1 MPEARYQTAMALAA
15 DLGEARERWKRAR
28 SIEPFEL
35 GSLDLALELPLPERL
50 YGREEELA
58 ALRAAVERVATG
70 PRELWLVAG
79 DAGIGKSALVRALRD
94 EFVGRPL
101 APGDSDGRGRS
112 TEPRGRFISGKF
124 DLRAAN
130 APFASLIEALRGLVS
145 ELREETAER
154 REACRERIL
163 RAVGDNGRVLTEL
176 LPELEETIGA
186 PPVLAQL
193 DPFEAQTRLHVTL
206 QAFVQ
211 VFATPGK
218 PLVIFLDDLHWADAA
233 SLEALRVLAT
243 DPDGKHMLLLGA
255 FRPRDVGLG
264 HPLARFESELRRARM
279 PASRVDLPPLT
290 EKAVVALLG
299 DALGAPAAQV
309 APLAELLARKTA
321 GNPFFL
327 RQLLG
332 TLHKTGLLAFDL
344 RERRWRWGIAQIERV
359 GITENVVELLLEAIR
374 RLPEETR
381 DLLPLAAC
389 FGKVASLGMLASISD
404 GSEIETRAALE
415 PAFREGLLL
424 ADAEPGKYRF
434 AHDRVQQAA
443 YSLLTEPRREE
454 LHLQIGRLL
463 VARSV
468 ARTEDATFEAT
479 DQMNLGVGAL
489 MDPGERLDLA
499 RLNHRAGL
507 KAKAATAF
515 GPALS
520 YLRSGLALLPSDA
533 WETDP
538 DLAMLLQREAA
549 ECAYLAGDYPL
560 SDELVEDA
568 LGRATSTVQK
578 VDLHNLRVV
587 SATARAAW
595 QEALDHGR
603 RALAELGYSL
613 SFASG
618 DDIEPAIAEEL
629 RAVDALFNGRAP
641 DVLLD
646 VPLMTDPADQ
656 AVLRLLVNLAHPA
669 WWYRDRGLFRLL
681 TYRALRF
688 ILERGHGPESMTALC
703 DVAMCLSSQDRFDEA
718 DAFGSIAQD
727 LAWRFGH
734 PGQQAHAQFLYAT
747 FVQRW
752 RHPYS
757 VVCTQLRRALESA
770 KKVGEMR
777 SAAYALSA
785 TVIFEF
791 AAGRELDGLLRDLE
805 DDLPFLRKTRN
816 EGILAFHL
824 CYRQSVRCLKGL
836 TAGRNRFAEP
846 GFDEAMFLR
855 AAEGVPSLVCLYWIR
870 RLHTSFIFRD
880 FVAAHGYAEA
890 ASQLMASMAG
900 YVPAIDYVPYSSLCL
915 AALCETGPAGKRAEW
930 LGKIAENQRRLAR
943 WAQSCPANFRHL
955 YVLVE
960 AEVARIDRRLAE
972 AADLYDEAIEAASEG
987 GFLHDAAVAS
997 ELAGRHALSRGRI
1010 RIADLYL
1017 RKARE
1022 RYARWGAAEKVR
1034 ALEEEFP
1041 EMGRSESASTGAA
1054 IRDSDLDILSLL
1066 KSAETIST
1074 EVALDRLLERL
1085 VDVCAEAAGADRVV
1099 VVLEEDGEPFVR
1111 ATGTAAGRVALERTP
1126 LSHTAPLVRHAIE
1139 QARITLRPLVVD
1151 EAVHDPRVAAD
1162 PYVVSRAMK
1171 SILALP
1177 VQRRAGLVATLYF
1190 ENNLVTHAF
1199 TRARLR
1205 VLELLSAQIAAALE
1219 NSLLFERLKH
1229 EVSDRRRAEQTVRFL
1244 ANAGAALAESL
1255 DARQVFEKLTQ
1266 LLVPELADWCT
1277 IDVLDELRQIHRV
1290 AARHVDAAKESL
1302 IAEFKDHQAPDWS
1315 SPQPPSV
1322 VLRSGAPLLL
1332 EEVTEDVLRASVR
1345 DLEHLRLV
1353 RALGVRSV
1361 ISVPMI
1367 ARGRTVGAITCCLT
1381 EKTRCYGSGDVT
1393 VVQEIAQRAALA
1405 IDNARLFQKAQ
1416 DAVRAREEFL
1426 SIAAH
1431 ELHTPIT
1438 SLHLMMQA
1446 LQRGSMPVTAD
1457 TVRQTFGVADRQ
1469 VRRLIKLID
1478 ELLDVSR
1485 IQARRLPIECER
1497 VDLAGLAREVV
1508 ERFTDDALRAGS
1520 NVAVV
1525 ADEPTV
1531 GNWDPMRLEQVVSNL
1546 LSNAIKFGAGRPIE
1560 VVVSRAGGGARL
1572 AVRDHGIGVVPER
1585 LPHIFERFERGVSS
1599 RQYGGLGLG
1608 LYIVRSIVDSMG
1620 GDVRFEA
1627 TPGGGSTFDV
1637 TLPYGLDAAADRDP
1651 GSRDGG

>member
-1 MPEARYQTAMALAA
+1 M
-15 DLGEARERWKRAR
+15 
-28 SIEPFEL
+28 
-35 GSLDLALELPLPERL
+35 
-50 YGREEELA
+50 
-58 ALRAAVERVATG
+58 
-70 PRELWLVAG
+70 
-79 DAGIGKSALVRALRD
+79 
-94 EFVGRPL
+94 
-101 APGDSDGRGRS
+101 
-112 TEPRGRFISGKF
+112 
-124 DLRAAN
+124 
-130 APFASLIEALRGLVS
+130 S

-359 GITENVVELLLEAIR
+359 GITENVVELLLKGIR

-404 GSEIETRAALE
+404 GSKIETRAALE

-533 WETDP
+533 WKTDP

-836 TAGRNRFAEP
+836 TAGRNQFAEP

-900 YVPAIDYVPYSSLCL
+900 YVPAIDYVPTARSVWRPSARRGPQASAPNGWARSPKTSGGSRAGRRAARPTFVISTCWSRPRSRGSIAGWPRRRTSTTKPSRPPPREDSFTTPRWRVSLPAVTRSREGGSGL
-915 AALCETGPAGKRAEW
+915 PISTCERRASDTPDGGRRRRCAHSKR
-930 LGKIAENQRRLAR
+930 NSRR
-943 WAQSCPANFRHL
+943 WAAPSQRARAQPFETAIPRHPQPAQVGRDNLHRGRSRSAARAARGRVRRGGGRRPGRRGPRGGRRALRARHG
-955 YVLVE
+955 
-960 AEVARIDRRLAE
+960 D
-972 AADLYDEAIEAASEG
+972 G
-987 GFLHDAAVAS
+987 GR
-997 ELAGRHALSRGRI
+997 AGRP
-1010 RIADLYL
+1010 
-1017 RKARE
+1017 
-1022 RYARWGAAEKVR
+1022 R
-1034 ALEEEFP
+1034 A
-1041 EMGRSESASTGAA
+1041 
-1054 IRDSDLDILSLL
+1054 
-1066 KSAETIST
+1066 
-1074 EVALDRLLERL
+1074 
-1085 VDVCAEAAGADRVV
+1085 
-1099 VVLEEDGEPFVR
+1099 
-1111 ATGTAAGRVALERTP
+1111 
-1126 LSHTAPLVRHAIE
+1126 H
-1139 QARITLRPLVVD
+1139 
-1151 EAVHDPRVAAD
+1151 
-1162 PYVVSRAMK
+1162 
-1171 SILALP
+1171 
-1177 VQRRAGLVATLYF
+1177 
-1190 ENNLVTHAF
+1190 
-1199 TRARLR
+1199 
-1205 VLELLSAQIAAALE
+1205 
-1219 NSLLFERLKH
+1219 
-1229 EVSDRRRAEQTVRFL
+1229 
-1244 ANAGAALAESL
+1244 AALA
-1255 DARQVFEKLTQ
+1255 
-1266 LLVPELADWCT
+1266 
-1277 IDVLDELRQIHRV
+1277 HR
-1290 AARHVDAAKESL
+1290 
-1302 IAEFKDHQAPDWS
+1302 APRT
-1315 SPQPPSV
+1315 P
-1322 VLRSGAPLLL
+1322 
-1332 EEVTEDVLRASVR
+1332 R
-1345 DLEHLRLV
+1345 D
-1353 RALGVRSV
+1353 
-1361 ISVPMI
+1361 
-1367 ARGRTVGAITCCLT
+1367 
-1381 EKTRCYGSGDVT
+1381 
-1393 VVQEIAQRAALA
+1393 
-1405 IDNARLFQKAQ
+1405 
-1416 DAVRAREEFL
+1416 
-1426 SIAAH
+1426 
-1431 ELHTPIT
+1431 
-1438 SLHLMMQA
+1438 
-1446 LQRGSMPVTAD
+1446 
-1457 TVRQTFGVADRQ
+1457 
-1469 VRRLIKLID
+1469 
-1478 ELLDVSR
+1478 
-1485 IQARRLPIECER
+1485 
-1497 VDLAGLAREVV
+1497 
-1508 ERFTDDALRAGS
+1508 
-1520 NVAVV
+1520 
-1525 ADEPTV
+1525 
-1531 GNWDPMRLEQVVSNL
+1531 
-1546 LSNAIKFGAGRPIE
+1546 
-1560 VVVSRAGGGARL
+1560 
-1572 AVRDHGIGVVPER
+1572 
-1585 LPHIFERFERGVSS
+1585 
-1599 RQYGGLGLG
+1599 
-1608 LYIVRSIVDSMG
+1608 
-1620 GDVRFEA
+1620 
-1627 TPGGGSTFDV
+1627 
-1637 TLPYGLDAAADRDP
+1637 
-1651 GSRDGG
+1651 